1 MEEELEKMGEI
12 CLKNDV
18 LIISDEIHGDLV
30 LPGHTHIPMAS
41 VAEDLVA
48 HMITCMAPSKTFN
61 MAGLATSSVI
71 IPDKELR
78 TKFRRAIEDLHIGN
92 GNLFGAVAA
101 EAAYVEGE
109 EWLNELLQYVD
120 KNFKLLADFLES
132 ELPVLKPVAAEATY
146 LAWIDF
152 NATGLQDVEI
162 KRKLIREVRL
172 GLSHGPIFGKGGSGF
187 QRMNLA
193 TPKTNVEEA
202 LSRMK
207 AVFG

>member
-1 MEEELEKMGEI
+1 
-12 CLKNDV
+12 
-18 LIISDEIHGDLV
+18 
-30 LPGHTHIPMAS
+30 
-41 VAEDLVA
+41 
-48 HMITCMAPSKTFN
+48 
-61 MAGLATSSVI
+61 
-71 IPDKELR
+71 
-78 TKFRRAIEDLHIGN
+78 
-92 GNLFGAVAA
+92 
-101 EAAYVEGE
+101 
-109 EWLNELLQYVD
+109 
-120 KNFKLLADFLES
+120 LES